1 MSSAQA
7 CRPTA
12 SLPVAVPGKNGH
24 YSAPHASIYGR
35 MSVSPPEAP
44 ESVTSGGPSYDPS
57 ATSSSFSG
65 SASDY
70 DSSSNG
76 SATSIDL
83 LEYMNDRLSGAVDP
97 LPLDRSLAKQAQT
110 WVTNTEALLH

>member
-7 CRPTA
+7 YRPTS
-12 SLPVAVPGKNGH
+12 SLPLAVPGKNGH
-24 YSAPHASIYGR
+24 YTTPHASIYGR

-44 ESVTSGGPSYDPS
+44 DSVTSGGPSYDPS
-57 ATSSSFSG
+57 ATSSGYAG

-70 DSSSNG
+70 DASSNG

-83 LEYMNDRLSGAVDP
+83 LEYMNDRLTAVVDT
-97 LPLDRSLAKQAQT
+97 LPLDRSVAKQAQT
-110 WVTNTEALLH
+110 

>member
-7 CRPTA
+7 YRPTA
-12 SLPVAVPGKNGH
+12 SLPLAVPGKNGH
-24 YSAPHASIYGR
+24 YTAPHASIYGR

-57 ATSSSFSG
+57 ATCSSYDG
-65 SASDY
+65 GASDY
-70 DSSSNG
+70 DASSNG

-83 LEYMNDRLSGAVDP
+83 LDYMNDRLTAVADP
-97 LPLDRSLAKQAQT
+97 LPLDRSVAKQAQT
-110 WVTNTEALLH
+110 

>member
-7 CRPTA
+7 CRPTS

-24 YSAPHASIYGR
+24 YTVPHASLYGR

-44 ESVTSGGPSYDPS
+44 ESVTSSGPSYDPS
-57 ATSSSFSG
+57 ATSGSYAA

-70 DSSSNG
+70 DPSSNG

-97 LPLDRSLAKQAQT
+97 LPLDRSLAKQTQT
-110 WVTNTEALLH
+110 

>member
-12 SLPVAVPGKNGH
+12 SLPVAVPSKDVR
-24 YSAPHASIYGR
+24 YTTPHVGAYGR
-35 MSVSPPEAP
+35 MSVSPPEAA
-44 ESVTSGGPSYDPS
+44 ESVATSGGPSYDPS
-57 ATSSSFSG
+57 ATSSSYAG

-70 DSSSNG
+70 EASTNG
-76 SATSIDL
+76 STSSIDL

-97 LPLDRSLAKQAQT
+97 VPLDRSLAKQAQT
-110 WVTNTEALLH
+110 

>member
-1 MSSAQA
+1 MSSTQA

-24 YSAPHASIYGR
+24 YTAPHASIYGH

-44 ESVTSGGPSYDPS
+44 ESVISGGPSYEPS
-57 ATSSSFSG
+57 ATSSSYIGNG
-65 SASDY
+65 SDFDA
-70 DSSSNG
+70 SSNG

-97 LPLDRSLAKQAQT
+97 LPLDRSLVKQTQT
-110 WVTNTEALLH
+110 

>member
-7 CRPTA
+7 YRPTA
-12 SLPVAVPGKNGH
+12 SLPLAVPGKNGH
-24 YSAPHASIYGR
+24 YAIPHNSIYGH

-57 ATSSSFSG
+57 ATSSSYAG

-70 DSSSNG
+70 DASSNG

-83 LEYMNDRLSGAVDP
+83 LEYMNDRLTGVVDP
-97 LPLDRSLAKQAQT
+97 LPLDRSMAKQAQT
-110 WVTNTEALLH
+110 